1 MAKNHSESRKYPMW
15 KKAYAGTHFD
25 GLAITYAPSG
35 KDYPRLTSTA
45 QSDCLYILLDELF
58 ELPREDA

>member
-1 MAKNHSESRKYPMW
+1 MW
-15 KKAYAGTHFD
+15 KKAYAGTHFN

-45 QSDCLYILLDELF
+45 QTDCLYILLDELL

>member
-1 MAKNHSESRKYPMW
+1 MAKTNSESGKSLMW

-35 KDYPRLTSTA
+35 KDYPRLISTA
-45 QSDCLYILLDELF
+45 QTDCLYILLDELF
-58 ELPREDA
+58 ELPIENA